1 MYIKLAEFWRKV
13 NMAKNRFFNVNICV
27 VLNYISKIYR
37 CTKIKKSE
45 KNIYEYSI
53 SKFLCFAV
61 VE

>member
-1 MYIKLAEFWRKV
+1 
-13 NMAKNRFFNVNICV
+13 MAKNRFFNVNICV

-45 KNIYEYSI
+45 KNIYKYSI